1 MVHHGL
7 GRGVTITGIMGEMSS
22 SLVMARS
29 SFYTIIYIYA
39 NLYTLSYI
47 IYTLF
52 TKYIRM

>member
-47 IYTLF
+47 MCTLF
-52 TKYIRM
+52 TKYILM